1 MRSFTLCA
9 LPLSLLLPAFA
20 SAQTLGIEVT
30 KPVDCTRKTQD
41 GDKITVNY
49 KGTLESDGSQFDSSY
64 GRTPFKFTLGKGQV
78 ISGWDQGLLDMC
90 IGEGRKLTI
99 PPAMGYGSDGSGPI
113 PGGATLS
120 MSWSSTMTLWAVC
133 ESNMVQY
140 SKRSC

>member
-1 MRSFTLCA
+1 MRSLITLYA

-20 SAQTLGIEVT
+20 TAQSLGIEVT
-30 KPVDCTRKTQD
+30 QAKDCTRKTQD

-64 GRTPFKFTLGKGQV
+64 DRGTPFKFTLGKGQV

-99 PPAMGYGSDGSGPI
+99 PLSMGYGSGGTGPI

-120 MSWSSTMTLWAVC
+120 MSWLVTMT
-133 ESNMVQY
+133 
-140 SKRSC
+140 R

>member
-1 MRSFTLCA
+1 MRSLITLYA

-20 SAQTLGIEVT
+20 TAQSLGIEVT
-30 KPVDCTRKTQD
+30 QAKDCTRKTQD

-64 GRTPFKFTLGKGQV
+64 DRGTPFKFTLGKGQV

-99 PPAMGYGSDGSGPI
+99 PPSMGYGSGGTGPI

-120 MSWSSTMTLWAVC
+120 MSWLVTMT
-133 ESNMVQY
+133 
-140 SKRSC
+140 R